1 MSFLARRS
9 RTSADPILPRAR
21 ARSCALALWLGLF
34 VALLPLPTA
43 LAADFTPEQRQAIE
57 SIIRDYLTKNPEVML
72 EALEAAKDKL
82 SKEAQDKAGAA
93 LVSRRHEILEDPA
106 TPVGGNPKG
115 DVSLVEFFDYRCPYC
130 KQVEPSLESLLGED
144 HQLRFVYKEMPVL
157 GPASVVAA
165 HAALAAR
172 NQGKYDAFHRAMM
185 AAKGQIDEATVFKVA
200 GSVGLDI
207 DRLKR
212 DMAAPEVEQ
221 TIKANL
227 DLADALDIRGTP
239 GFVIGEEI
247 VPGAVDLG
255 TLKQLIAQARKK

>member
-1 MSFLARRS
+1 
-9 RTSADPILPRAR
+9 
-21 ARSCALALWLGLF
+21 
-34 VALLPLPTA
+34 
-43 LAADFTPEQRQAIE
+43 
-57 SIIRDYLTKNPEVML
+57 
-72 EALEAAKDKL
+72 
-82 SKEAQDKAGAA
+82 
-93 LVSRRHEILEDPA
+93 
-106 TPVGGNPKG
+106 
-115 DVSLVEFFDYRCPYC
+115 
-130 KQVEPSLESLLGED
+130 
-144 HQLRFVYKEMPVL
+144 
-157 GPASVVAA
+157 
-165 HAALAAR
+165 
-172 NQGKYDAFHRAMM
+172 MM